1 MPARMR
7 LLGCLR
13 LTTRGNRLS
22 LEKEKKSFTDIV
34 IEKSVELYGF
44 TPDEMSDEN
53 QNWMLENGY
62 LSRRSQKRRRGI
74 RGRRPKSERF

>member
-1 MPARMR
+1 MC
-7 LLGCLR
+7 LLVCLL
-13 LTTRGNRLS
+13 LTTCGNRLS
-22 LEKEKKSFTDIV
+22 VEIEKRSNADIV

-62 LSRRSQKRRRGI
+62 LISRRQKRRSGI
-74 RGRRPKSERF
+74 RGRRPKAERF

>member
-1 MPARMR
+1 MR

-22 LEKEKKSFTDIV
+22 LEKEKKSFTDKV

>member
-1 MPARMR
+1 VC
-7 LLGCLR
+7 LLVCLL

-22 LEKEKKSFTDIV
+22 VEKGKRNFTDIV

-62 LSRRSQKRRRGI
+62 LNIRLQKRRSGI
-74 RGRRPKSERF
+74 RGRRPKEERF